1 MKEFWN
7 ERYREP
13 GYVYGTTPNVF
24 LAKMLLGLPVGRALF
39 PAEGEGRNAV
49 HAASL
54 GWEVVCFD
62 QSEVGREKALALAQE
77 KGVEIDYRISSI
89 EDFGFEPEAYQLVG
103 LFFAHQPPAQRRYLH
118 QKAFESLRPGGRIL
132 LQGFGWQQLAYQSG
146 GPRQEDMLFTP
157 EMLHGDFPGLEI
169 DLLEAT
175 ETYLSEGRYHHGPA
189 HTVQLAG
196 VRIKTPH
203 DSPLPS

>member
-49 HAASL
+49 YAASL

-77 KGVEIDYRISSI
+77 KGVEIDYRISCI

-103 LFFAHQPPAQRRYLH
+103 LFFAHQPPAQ
-118 QKAFESLRPGGRIL
+118 
-132 LQGFGWQQLAYQSG
+132 
-146 GPRQEDMLFTP
+146 
-157 EMLHGDFPGLEI
+157 
-169 DLLEAT
+169 
-175 ETYLSEGRYHHGPA
+175 
-189 HTVQLAG
+189 
-196 VRIKTPH
+196 
-203 DSPLPS
+203 